1 MFNHASLKGV
11 QKDPPPNR
19 SKCKNNILQ
28 LSLTYKIIIL
38 LNLNN
43 LNKKI
48 KLLNSN
54 NLNWFNHASL
64 KGVQKDPAPQNRSK
78 CKNNILQLILTYKII
93 ILLNLNN
100 LN

>member
-1 MFNHASLKGV
+1 M
-11 QKDPPPNR
+11 
-19 SKCKNNILQ
+19 Q

-48 KLLNSN
+48 QLLNSN
-54 NLNWFNHASL
+54 NLNSFNHASL
-64 KGVQKDPAPQNRSK
+64 KGVQKDPPPLKNRSK